1 MENLKMSTKVKL
13 FESKLTS
20 EEYRYLFLL
29 LKKEDENLH
38 EDLSGADC
46 VDISETA
53 IRLLNDNSNIVK
65 SLLKKLGGG
74 K

>member
-1 MENLKMSTKVKL
+1 MKVKL
-13 FESKLTS
+13 PEFDLNADEH
-20 EEYRYLFLL
+20 RYLVQL
-29 LKKEDENLH
+29 LKQDYQNLH
-38 EDLSGADC
+38 EDLSGSEF

-53 IRLLNDNSNIVK
+53 IRLLNDDSKIVE

>member
-1 MENLKMSTKVKL
+1 MKVKL
-13 FESKLTS
+13 PEFELNAD
-20 EEYRYLFLL
+20 EHRYLVQL
-29 LKKEDENLH
+29 LKQEYQNLH
-38 EDLSGADC
+38 EDLSGGDC

-53 IRLLNDNSNIVK
+53 IRLLNDDSKIVE

>member
-1 MENLKMSTKVKL
+1 MSTKVKL

-29 LKKEDENLH
+29 LKKEYQNLH
-38 EDLSGADC
+38 EDLSGSEF

-53 IRLLNDNSNIVK
+53 IRLLNDDSKIVE

>member
-1 MENLKMSTKVKL
+1 MKVKL
-13 FESKLTS
+13 PEFDLTA
-20 EEYRYLFLL
+20 EEHRHLVQL
-29 LKKEDENLH
+29 LKQEYQNLH
-38 EDLSGADC
+38 EDLSGSEF

-53 IRLLNDNSNIVK
+53 IRLLNDDSKIVE

>member
-1 MENLKMSTKVKL
+1 MSTKVKL
-13 FESKLTS
+13 FESELTN

-38 EDLSGADC
+38 EDLSGVDC

-53 IRLLNDNSNIVK
+53 IRLLNDNSNIVE